1 MMKKEDGVT
10 DRNDKSICNFCR
22 ISISCDPK
30 RNGTT
35 ALTTHLK
42 GCKRSP
48 CYENHDK
55 RQRTLAFKGKEDGV
69 EFVAVCYSQELEF
82 NILGGLLENDADIS
96 LLGEKELFN
105 EVHEDALPVIKDE
118 ELLQKSK
125 SKDISLHK
133 CKHISGKN
141 WKPIL

>member
-1 MMKKEDGVT
+1 MMQPSNTTVGVSPEGPVPKAVVQKKNITKPSSLGTYTMMKKEDGVT

-55 RQRTLAFKGKEDGV
+55 RQRTLAFKGKEDGGDLV
-69 EFVAVCYSQELEF
+69 PWRF
-82 NILGGLLENDADIS
+82 N
-96 LLGEKELFN
+96 
-105 EVHEDALPVIKDE
+105 
-118 ELLQKSK
+118 
-125 SKDISLHK
+125 
-133 CKHISGKN
+133 
-141 WKPIL
+141 